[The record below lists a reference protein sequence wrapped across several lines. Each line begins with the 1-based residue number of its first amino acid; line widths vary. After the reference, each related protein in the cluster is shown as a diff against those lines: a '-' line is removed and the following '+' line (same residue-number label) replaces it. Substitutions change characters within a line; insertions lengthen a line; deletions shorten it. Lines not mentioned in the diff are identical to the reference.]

1 MRFIPITYIDRRASS
16 AKRVIALVEQLLI
29 LFFESYHAGLHVEW
43 VRTEGAA
50 EKLSHAWST
59 ALTEVL
65 LRVTRTTKNSNRFTA
80 FRLPQSI
87 EGCNWGSPL
96 LENPWADSKLWTRT
110 TLFNSAT
117 GRPEKYQFRGP
128 VRIVRKKNKSDFS
141 FCLRIITT
149 NAADNHRPTSFRVY
163 PVKADCPGLKA
174 DMEVNIVV
182 EIMIPHNGRHPRH
195 PTPFYPV
202 PDIGP
207 FDMYSDVAAMA
218 IRIEWQ
224 KDDGQWISRPL
235 TLTRT
240 KLASSATGT
249 GITTTKFGPEVEYM
263 TMAWLRCVKF
273 MGSLMQWEWQS
284 KKPFVQLMVRY
295 PGRVRCIETDF
306 LGQKYVVSIAD
317 KIKRPEPKLLDLEQ
331 TAALLRK
338 RYGSENM
345 MIGLPPKKGWWAV
358 PGEDMRGLINRTR
371 CDMCVFVSS
380 GVSTFCMI
388 N

>member
-1 MRFIPITYIDRRASS
+1 
-16 AKRVIALVEQLLI
+16 
-29 LFFESYHAGLHVEW
+29 
-43 VRTEGAA
+43 
-50 EKLSHAWST
+50 
-59 ALTEVL
+59 
-65 LRVTRTTKNSNRFTA
+65 
-80 FRLPQSI
+80 
-87 EGCNWGSPL
+87 
-96 LENPWADSKLWTRT
+96 
-110 TLFNSAT
+110 
-117 GRPEKYQFRGP
+117 
-128 VRIVRKKNKSDFS
+128 
-141 FCLRIITT
+141 
-149 NAADNHRPTSFRVY
+149 
-163 PVKADCPGLKA
+163 
-174 DMEVNIVV
+174 MEVNIVV

-371 CDMCVFVSS
+371 CDMCVFSNDNRSKCTNRKASHEQGTEKFSCDLCKSLRRWCTWTRVANDRVHIEYPFLVVPFSLKYKLQ
-380 GVSTFCMI
+380 GIPAPPI
-388 N
+388 NIDLLNIDSEEKDEDKAEAMTQVDEDEDEDEDGEE